1 MQGYFSLGNLSD
13 ETYLSTFRSPQEA
26 HSRFSCSHANARGS
40 GRNQGAPRQGA
51 CPLGRLSD
59 RKRYPR
65 SQRLRTADIAALL
78 AGSRPLRRPGL
89 AVQVRM
95 NALGDPRLAVMV
107 PKRIFPRAV
116 DRNRMK
122 RLVREWFRCT
132 QAQLGNRDIL
142 VRLTAKTVVIAD
154 ISELLAE
161 LS

>member
-1 MQGYFSLGNLSD
+1 
-13 ETYLSTFRSPQEA
+13 
-26 HSRFSCSHANARGS
+26 
-40 GRNQGAPRQGA
+40 
-51 CPLGRLSD
+51 LSD
-59 RKRYPR
+59 RKRFSR

-89 AVQVRM
+89 AVQVGM
-95 NALGDPRLAVMV
+95 NTLGDPRLAVIV
-107 PKRIFPRAV
+107 PKRIFQRAV

-161 LS
+161 SS